1 MLADRLSLTHPLTR
15 IRRDGPI
22 NTKTGNFLKGDT
34 SDRVKKEIAKGD
46 LKKSDRKE
54 LLP

>member
-1 MLADRLSLTHPLTR
+1 MNGGQPGKGGGQLKAAPSA
-15 IRRDGPI
+15 
-22 NTKTGNFLKGDT
+22 GNFLKGDT